1 MQSIPRAKVT
11 NCENVMISMLSKA
24 NQEGQKDKAYS
35 VSIRLNA
42 LAIIIVQKQLSP
54 AAISELLMKEAA
66 KYEAQAIGGF

>member
-42 LAIIIVQKQLSP
+42 LAIHIVNNQLGP
-54 AAISELLMKEAA
+54 AATSELLMKEAE
-66 KYEAQAIGGF
+66 KYEAQAKGGG